1 MWKKGEVTASLD
13 EEEDHQHHQHHR
25 RASELQLI
33 TARPAPPPGSTP
45 LSAVRVAVQEM
56 ESEINE
62 RMSAIS
68 TSIADSTDTR
78 VSDLIE
84 AGYGNTK
91 LSSGSPSLTCASSIV
106 RNFGNTGTLIHG
118 LNSSGDGA
126 VFRDCDILDGSL
138 VAKHFYARGEYLKCD
153 SVPWVDFVN
162 VQETNVAPSESLPGA
177 SLNLSAATG
186 ACKFIKDEKEPS
198 VIMETPCPSFDPS
211 SEIPA
216 LDTCC
221 QTNNRKQQLGLSDS
235 ESNGFTPA
243 ALVPRPG
250 LEGSPNFLIDL
261 NQPEREQLP
270 ALSQV
275 RTDSRCGLSGK
286 AVTSFDA
293 NRHTA
298 PQLTMYKSEVP
309 RWQMQ
314 TSPAEPQY
322 WVQSAGL
329 TEEPFT
335 HSGYDGIQ
343 SQLLSQRNPSPFSAF
358 LG

>member
-1 MWKKGEVTASLD
+1 
-13 EEEDHQHHQHHR
+13 
-25 RASELQLI
+25 
-33 TARPAPPPGSTP
+33 
-45 LSAVRVAVQEM
+45 M

-78 VSDLIE
+78 VSDLID
-84 AGYGNTK
+84 AGYVNNK
-91 LSSGSPSLTCASSIV
+91 LSSNSPSLTCTSSTV

-138 VAKHFYARGEYLKCD
+138 VAKHFYARSEYLKCD
-153 SVPWVDFVN
+153 SVPWEDFVS
-162 VQETNVAPSESLPGA
+162 VQGTNVAPSESLPGA
-177 SLNLSAATG
+177 SLNLSSTPG
-186 ACKFIKDEKEPS
+186 ACKFIKDEKEPA

-211 SEIPA
+211 PEIPA

-221 QTNNRKQQLGLSDS
+221 QTNNRKQQLGLNDS
-235 ESNGFTPA
+235 ESTGFTPA
-243 ALVPRPG
+243 ALGPRPG

-261 NQPEREQLP
+261 NQPEQLP
-270 ALSQV
+270 ALGQV

-286 AVTSFDA
+286 AVISFDA

-329 TEEPFT
+329 TEGPFT
-335 HSGYDGIQ
+335 QSGYDGIQ
-343 SQLLSQRNPSPFSAF
+343 SQPLSQRNPSPFSAF